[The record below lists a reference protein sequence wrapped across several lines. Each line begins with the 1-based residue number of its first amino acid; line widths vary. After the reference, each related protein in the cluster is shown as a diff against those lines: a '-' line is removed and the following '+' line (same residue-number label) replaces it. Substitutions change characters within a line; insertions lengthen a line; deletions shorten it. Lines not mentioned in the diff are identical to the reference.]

1 MDQLA
6 AMATFVRAVEAGSL
20 SAAARSLP
28 SSLTSVSR
36 QISAL
41 EEHFGTRLLLRTT
54 RQLALTDEGRILYER
69 AKAILGE
76 VKEIEAALSRDR
88 HQPSGRIRVASPSL
102 MGRLVIAPLLAEF
115 LRRYPALSV
124 DLLLIDRAVDM
135 VEEDIHLAIHVGR
148 LRDSQLVARKL
159 ADLRMIVCASPAYL
173 ARRGAPERPGDLAQ
187 HDCLVFSDAPG
198 SAEWRFADGSKA
210 GRKIRISGRLWMN
223 SLEGLAAA
231 AKEGAGIVRV
241 PSWQAEPDLA
251 AGRLV
256 RLLADYEPAPA
267 PLHLMFQPSRLAS
280 PKIRAFVD
288 YLVERWRG
296 TDPFESQRHAHGLIE
311 S

>member
-1 MDQLA
+1 MDLVS
-6 AMATFVRAVEAGSL
+6 AMATFVRAVDAGSL

-41 EEHFGTRLLLRTT
+41 EEHFRTRLLLRTT
-54 RQLALTDEGRILYER
+54 RRLALTDEGRILYER
-69 AKAILGE
+69 AKAVLGE
-76 VKEIEAALSRDR
+76 VKEIEAALTRDR

-102 MGRLVIAPLLAEF
+102 MGRLLIAPLLAEF

-124 DLLLIDRAVDM
+124 DLLLVDRAVDT
-135 VEEDIHLAIHVGR
+135 VEEDIHLAIRIGR

-159 ADLRMIVCASPAYL
+159 ADLRMIVCASPDYL
-173 ARRGAPERPGDLAQ
+173 ARRGTPRAPADLVH

-198 SAEWRFADGSKA
+198 SAEWRFADDGKA

-223 SLEGLAAA
+223 SLEALATV

-241 PSWQAEPDLA
+241 PSWQVEADLA

-256 RLLADYEPAPA
+256 RLLTDYEPAPV
-267 PLHLMFQPSRLAS
+267 PLHVMFQPSRLAS
-280 PKIRAFVD
+280 PKIRAFAD

-296 TDPFESQRHAHGLIE
+296 IDPFGAQPRADP
-311 S
+311 

>member
-1 MDQLA
+1 MS
-6 AMATFVRAVEAGSL
+6 AMATFVRAVDAGSL

-41 EEHFGTRLLLRTT
+41 EEHFRTRLLLRTT
-54 RQLALTDEGRILYER
+54 RRLALTDEGRILYER
-69 AKAILGE
+69 AKAVLGE
-76 VKEIEAALSRDR
+76 VKEIEAALTRDR

-102 MGRLVIAPLLAEF
+102 MGRLLIAPLLAEF

-124 DLLLIDRAVDM
+124 DLLLVDRAVDM
-135 VEEDIHLAIHVGR
+135 VEEDIHLAIRIGR

-159 ADLRMIVCASPAYL
+159 ADLRMIVCASPDYL
-173 ARRGAPERPGDLAQ
+173 ARRGTPRAPADLVH

-198 SAEWRFADGSKA
+198 SAEWRFADDGKA

-223 SLEGLAAA
+223 SLEALATV

-241 PSWQAEPDLA
+241 PSWQVEADLA

-256 RLLADYEPAPA
+256 RLLTDYEPAPV
-267 PLHLMFQPSRLAS
+267 PLHVMFQPSRLAS
-280 PKIRAFVD
+280 PKIRAFAD

-296 TDPFESQRHAHGLIE
+296 IDPFGAQPRADP
-311 S
+311 

>member
-1 MDQLA
+1 MDKLS
-6 AMATFVRAVEAGSL
+6 AMATIVRAVDAGSL
-20 SAAARSLP
+20 SGAARSLP

-41 EEHFGTRLLLRTT
+41 ERQFGTRLLLRTT
-54 RQLALTDEGRILYER
+54 RRLALTDEGRILYER

-76 VKEIEAALSRDR
+76 VKEIEAALSHNR

-124 DLLLIDRAVDM
+124 DLLLVDRAVDL
-135 VEEDIHLAIHVGR
+135 VEEDIHLAIRIGR

-159 ADLRMIVCASPAYL
+159 ADLRMIVCAAPAYL
-173 ARRGAPERPGDLAQ
+173 ARRGVPEAPADLAH
-187 HDCLVFSDAPG
+187 HDCLVFSDTPG
-198 SAEWRFADGSKA
+198 SAEWRFADDSKA

-223 SLEGLAAA
+223 SLDALAAA

-241 PSWQAEPDLA
+241 PSWQAEADLA

-256 RLLADYEPAPA
+256 RLLAEYEPAPV
-267 PLHLMFQPSRLAS
+267 PLHLMFQPSRPAS

-296 TDPFESQRHAHGLIE
+296 IDPFGAQPCVDR
-311 S
+311 

>member
-1 MDQLA
+1 MDLMS
-6 AMATFVRAVEAGSL
+6 AMATFVRAVDAGSL

-41 EEHFGTRLLLRTT
+41 EEHFRTRLLLRTT
-54 RQLALTDEGRILYER
+54 RRLALTDEGRILYER
-69 AKAILGE
+69 AKAVLGE
-76 VKEIEAALSRDR
+76 VKEIEAALTRDR

-102 MGRLVIAPLLAEF
+102 MGRLLIAPLLAEF

-124 DLLLIDRAVDM
+124 DLLLVDRAVDM
-135 VEEDIHLAIHVGR
+135 VEEDIHLAIRIGR

-159 ADLRMIVCASPAYL
+159 ADLRMIVCASPDYL
-173 ARRGAPERPGDLAQ
+173 ARRGTPRAPADLVH

-198 SAEWRFADGSKA
+198 SAEWRFADDGKA

-223 SLEGLAAA
+223 SLEALATV

-241 PSWQAEPDLA
+241 PSWQVEADLA

-256 RLLADYEPAPA
+256 RLLTDYEPAPV
-267 PLHLMFQPSRLAS
+267 PLHVMFQPSRLAS
-280 PKIRAFVD
+280 PKIRAFAD

-296 TDPFESQRHAHGLIE
+296 IDPFGAQPRADP
-311 S
+311 

>member
-1 MDQLA
+1 MDLVS
-6 AMATFVRAVEAGSL
+6 AMATFVRAVDAGSL

-41 EEHFGTRLLLRTT
+41 EEHFRTRLLLRTT
-54 RQLALTDEGRILYER
+54 RRLALTDEGRILYER
-69 AKAILGE
+69 AKAVLGE
-76 VKEIEAALSRDR
+76 VKEIEAALTRDR

-102 MGRLVIAPLLAEF
+102 MGRLLIAPLLAEF

-124 DLLLIDRAVDM
+124 DLLLVDRAVDM
-135 VEEDIHLAIHVGR
+135 VEEDIHLAIRVGR

-159 ADLRMIVCASPAYL
+159 ADLRMIVCASPGYL
-173 ARRGAPERPGDLAQ
+173 ARRGAPEMPGDLAH

-198 SAEWRFADGSKA
+198 SAEWRFADDGKA

-223 SLEGLAAA
+223 SLEALATV

-241 PSWQAEPDLA
+241 PSWQVEADLA

-256 RLLADYEPAPA
+256 RLLTDYEPAPV
-267 PLHLMFQPSRLAS
+267 PLHVMFQPSRLAS
-280 PKIRAFVD
+280 PKIRAFAD

-296 TDPFESQRHAHGLIE
+296 IDPFGAQPRADP
-311 S
+311 

>member
-1 MDQLA
+1 MDKLS
-6 AMATFVRAVEAGSL
+6 AMATFVRAVDAGSL

-41 EEHFGTRLLLRTT
+41 EQHFGTRLLLRTT
-54 RQLALTDEGRILYER
+54 RQLGLTDEGRILYER
-69 AKAILGE
+69 AKAIISE
-76 VKEIEAALSRDR
+76 VREIEAALSHGR

-124 DLLLIDRAVDM
+124 DLLLVDRVVDM
-135 VEEDIHLAIHVGR
+135 VEEDIHLAIRVGR

-173 ARRGAPERPGDLAQ
+173 ARRGTPETPGDLAR

-198 SAEWRFADGSKA
+198 SAEWRFTEDGKT

-223 SLEGLAAA
+223 SLDALAAA
-231 AKEGAGIVRV
+231 AKEGAGVVRV
-241 PSWQAEPDLA
+241 PSWQADADLA
-251 AGRLV
+251 AGHLV
-256 RLLADYEPAPA
+256 RLLADYEPAPV
-267 PLHLMFQPSRLAS
+267 PFHRMFQPSRLAS
-280 PKIRAFVD
+280 PKIRAFADDLAKRGRGIDSLGVD
-288 YLVERWRG
+288 R
-296 TDPFESQRHAHGLIE
+296 
-311 S
+311 

>member
-1 MDQLA
+1 MDLVS
-6 AMATFVRAVEAGSL
+6 AMATFVRAVDAGSL

-41 EEHFGTRLLLRTT
+41 EEHFRTRLLLRTT
-54 RQLALTDEGRILYER
+54 RRLALTDEGRILYER
-69 AKAILGE
+69 AKAVLGE
-76 VKEIEAALSRDR
+76 VKEIEAALTRDR

-102 MGRLVIAPLLAEF
+102 MGRLLIAPLLAEF

-124 DLLLIDRAVDM
+124 DLLLVDRAVDT
-135 VEEDIHLAIHVGR
+135 VEEDIHLAIRIGR

-173 ARRGAPERPGDLAQ
+173 AQRGTPETPGDLAH

-198 SAEWRFADGSKA
+198 SAEWRFADDGKT

-223 SLEGLAAA
+223 SLEALATV

-241 PSWQAEPDLA
+241 PSWQVEADLA

-256 RLLADYEPAPA
+256 RLLTDYEPAPV

-280 PKIRAFVD
+280 PKIRAFAD

-296 TDPFESQRHAHGLIE
+296 IDPFGAQPRADP
-311 S
+311 

>member
-1 MDQLA
+1 MDLLA
-6 AMATFVRAVEAGSL
+6 AMATFVRAVDAGSL

-36 QISAL
+36 QVSAL
-41 EEHFGTRLLLRTT
+41 EEHFGSRLLLRTT

-69 AKAILGE
+69 AKALLGE
-76 VKEIEAALSRDR
+76 VKEIEATLSRDR

-124 DLLLIDRAVDM
+124 DLLLVDRAVDM
-135 VEEDIHLAIHVGR
+135 IEEDIHLSIRVGR
-148 LRDSQLVARKL
+148 LRDSGLVARKL

-173 ARRGAPERPGDLAQ
+173 AARGVPETPGDLAH

-210 GRKIRISGRLWMN
+210 GRKIRITGRLWMN
-223 SLEGLAAA
+223 GLDGLATA
-231 AKEGAGIVRV
+231 AKEGAGIVRL
-241 PSWQAEPDLA
+241 PSWQAEADLA
-251 AGRLV
+251 AGQLV
-256 RLLADYEPAPA
+256 RLLADYEPAPT

-296 TDPFESQRHAHGLIE
+296 TDPFGEQGWAE
-311 S
+311 Q